1 MRYSFAAFTL
11 DAATRQ
17 LSASGAERHLSPKAF
32 DLLVFLVSNRSRAV
46 AKGELQQHLWPET
59 FVEETNLAGLVA
71 EVRRT
76 LDDPASSPR
85 YVRTVYGFGYRFVA
99 EVTVQEGPPRPA
111 TSRARCYLISTQGEL
126 MLMEGANVV
135 GRAPDATI
143 QLDSPGVSRHHA
155 RIVVSGAE
163 ATLEDVSS
171 KNGTYLDGTRI
182 TSRVPL
188 SDGSQ
193 IRIGTVLLTFRVTTP
208 TAPTATA
215 AAE

>member
-1 MRYSFAAFTL
+1 MM
-11 DAATRQ
+11 
-17 LSASGAERHLSPKAF
+17 
-32 DLLVFLVSNRSRAV
+32 
-46 AKGELQQHLWPET
+46 
-59 FVEETNLAGLVA
+59 
-71 EVRRT
+71 
-76 LDDPASSPR
+76 
-85 YVRTVYGFGYRFVA
+85 
-99 EVTVQEGPPRPA
+99 
-111 TSRARCYLISTQGEL
+111 LI
-126 MLMEGANVV
+126 EGANVV

-155 RIVVSGAE
+155 RILVSGVE

-182 TSRVPL
+182 TSPVRL

>member
-1 MRYSFAAFTL
+1 MSYRFGAFTL
-11 DAATRQ
+11 DPAARQ
-17 LSASGAERHLSPKAF
+17 LSASGAELHLSPKAF
-32 DLLVFLVSNRSRAV
+32 DLLVFLVANRSRAV
-46 AKGELQQHLWPET
+46 AKPELQQHLWPKT

-71 EVRRT
+71 EIRRA

-85 YVRTVYGFGYRFVA
+85 FIRTVYGFGYRFVA
-99 EVTVQEGPPRPA
+99 DVTVQDGPTRPA
-111 TSRARCYLISTQGEL
+111 SSRARCYLISTQSEM
-126 MLMEGANVV
+126 MLMEGTNVV
-135 GRAPDATI
+135 GRAPDATV

-155 RIVVSGAE
+155 RILVSGAE

-182 TSRVPL
+182 TSPVRL

>member
-1 MRYSFAAFTL
+1 MPYRFGDFTL
-11 DAATRQ
+11 DPAARQ
-17 LSASGAERHLSPKAF
+17 LSRSSAELHLSPKAF
-32 DLLVFLVSNRSRAV
+32 DLLVLLVENRSRAV
-46 AKGELQQHLWPET
+46 AKAELQEHLWPKT

-71 EVRRT
+71 EVRRA

-85 YVRTVYGFGYRFVA
+85 FLRTVYGFGYRFVA
-99 EVTVQEGPPRPA
+99 DVTVQEGQPRPSS
-111 TSRARCYLISTQGEL
+111 SRTRCYLISAQSEM
-126 MLMEGANVV
+126 MLIEGANVV

-155 RIVVSGAE
+155 RILVSGVE

-182 TSRVPL
+182 TSPVRL

>member
-1 MRYSFAAFTL
+1 MRYSFDAFTL

-71 EVRRT
+71 EVRRA
-76 LDDPASSPR
+76 LADPASSPR

-99 EVTVQEGPPRPA
+99 DVIAQEGPPRPA
-111 TSRARCYLISTQGEL
+111 TSRARCYLISTQSEL

>member
-1 MRYSFAAFTL
+1 MPYRFGGFLL
-11 DAATRQ
+11 DPATRQ
-17 LSASGAERHLSPKAF
+17 LAASGAERHLSPKAF
-32 DLLVFLVSNRSRAV
+32 DLLVFLVSNRSRAI

-71 EVRRT
+71 EVRRA

-85 YVRTVYGFGYRFVA
+85 YVRTVYGFGYRFIA
-99 EVTVQEGPPRPA
+99 DVTVQDDPPRPA
-111 TSRARCYLISTQGEL
+111 SSRARCYLVSTKSEM
-126 MLMEGANVV
+126 MLMEGPNVI

-155 RIVVSGAE
+155 RILVSGAE

-182 TSRVPL
+182 ASPVPL

>member
-71 EVRRT
+71 EVRRA

-99 EVTVQEGPPRPA
+99 EVTVQEGPLRPA
-111 TSRARCYLISTQGEL
+111 PSRARCYLISTQSEL